1 MVKKNITKSEEDKFF
16 KYFLFGVVALI
27 VIGAI
32 YLGNNSNSKEI
43 IIVNEGDVIMHYF
56 HMDGCAHCKDQE
68 EFHSVLIEKFPNLKI
83 IEYEISKSDSRQKYI
98 ELTKNISGFDNS
110 RIATPTT
117 IIGNQI
123 NVGYSGESL
132 TGQKLINM
140 IEAEIEK
147 NKQNMEENN

>member
-16 KYFLFGVVALI
+16 KYFLFGVVVLI

-43 IIVNEGDVIMHYF
+43 VLVNQGDVVMHYF
-56 HMDGCAHCKDQE
+56 YLETCSHCKDQE
-68 EFHSVLIEKFPNLKI
+68 KFHSVLIEKFPNLKI
-83 IEYEISKSDSRQKYI
+83 IEYEMTKSDSRQKYI

-117 IIGNQI
+117 IIGNLT
-123 NVGYSGESL
+123 NVGYSGDSL

-147 NKQNMEENN
+147 NKQNQEENN